1 MLARPY
7 VVMDTLQTQL
17 TASTATTPNV
27 YLLQY
32 VVITTHQKQIWE
44 NTVTTYSV
52 ATTIK
57 EVLPT
62 TFVVTLQQRMMLQV
76 L

>member
-1 MLARPY
+1 MLAHLY
-7 VVMDTLQTQL
+7 VAMDTLQTQL
-17 TASTATTPNV
+17 TASTAITPNV
-27 YLLQY
+27 YLLQC
-32 VVITTHQKQIWE
+32 VVITTHQKLIWE
-44 NTVTTYSV
+44 NIVTTYSV